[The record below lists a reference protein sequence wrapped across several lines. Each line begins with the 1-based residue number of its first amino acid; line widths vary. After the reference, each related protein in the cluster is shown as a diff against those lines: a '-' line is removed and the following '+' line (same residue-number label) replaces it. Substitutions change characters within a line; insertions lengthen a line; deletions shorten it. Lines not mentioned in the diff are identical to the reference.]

1 MKTIKKLL
9 LAMVAM
15 TFAVPSAIAQNSL
28 LYKVEGNNIKTSYVF
43 GTMHMMPKVDFLL
56 EEKVKNAFAA
66 SDLIMMEL
74 DMDEPNMQTEIM
86 KYAILATDDSLANHM
101 TPEEYKIL
109 DDYFTTKMG
118 VGMAAFAKLKP
129 FIISSTAMIAH
140 LGQDMAS
147 FEATFLQM
155 AAADKKEVKGLETI
169 EFQMS
174 MFDEQSYEEQ
184 IDQVIEMLQ
193 KEGGMGA
200 YFDEIVSAYTSQDI
214 NVLYKVLNEFFE
226 DDEAFKKKMLDDR
239 NENWIPK
246 IGENSKG
253 NSVFYAVGAGHLGG
267 EKGVI
272 ALLTASGYTVT
283 PVE

>member
-1 MKTIKKLL
+1 
-9 LAMVAM
+9 
-15 TFAVPSAIAQNSL
+15 
-28 LYKVEGNNIKTSYVF
+28 
-43 GTMHMMPKVDFLL
+43 
-56 EEKVKNAFAA
+56 
-66 SDLIMMEL
+66 
-74 DMDEPNMQTEIM
+74 MQTVMM
-86 KYAILATDDSLANHM
+86 KYALLGADDSIQDHM
-101 TPEEYKIL
+101 TTEEYKIL

-118 VGMAAFAKLKP
+118 VGMAAFSKMKP

-155 AAADKKEVKGLETI
+155 AAAEKKEVKGLETI

-174 MFDEQSYEEQ
+174 MFDEQSYEQQ

-193 KEGGMGA
+193 KEGGMGM

-214 NVLYKVLNEFFE
+214 DVLYKVLNEFFE
-226 DDEAFKKKMLDDR
+226 DDKAFKKKMLDDR

-246 IGENSKG
+246 IGENSKE

-267 EKGVI
+267 DKGVI
-272 ALLTASGYTVT
+272 SLLKASGYRVT

>member
-1 MKTIKKLL
+1 MKTIKKLV
-9 LAMVAM
+9 LAIIA
-15 TFAVPSAIAQNSL
+15 TLCIAPSLIAQNSL
-28 LYKVEGNNIKTSYVF
+28 LYKVEGDNIKTSYVF
-43 GTMHMMPKVDFLL
+43 GTMHMMPKEDFLL
-56 EEKVKNAFAA
+56 EEKVKNAFTA
-66 SDLIMMEL
+66 SDLVVMEL
-74 DMDEPNMQTEIM
+74 DMDDPSMQAEMM
-86 KYAILATDDSLANHM
+86 KYVMLGVEESLEDHM

-109 DDYFTTKMG
+109 DDYLTTKMG
-118 VGMAAFAKLKP
+118 VGMAAFSKMKP
-129 FIISSTAMIAH
+129 FIISSTVMIAH

-155 AAADKKEVKGLETI
+155 AAAEKKEVKGLETI

-174 MFDEQSYEEQ
+174 MFDEQSYEQQ

-193 KEGGMGA
+193 KEGGMGT

-214 NVLYKVLNEFFE
+214 DVLYKVLNEFFE
-226 DDEAFKKKMLDDR
+226 DDKAFKKKMLDDR

-246 IGENSKG
+246 IGENSKE

-267 EKGVI
+267 EKGVVS
-272 ALLTASGYTVT
+272 LLKASGYRVT